1 MYTNWSDKINAIAA
15 GTPGQ
20 EVGRTGQGT
29 VTWIPNDK
37 RIVITDLGVQLQAQ
51 YRAGFV
57 PWDPTVDMAKH
68 YHRGKIPVNIVNA
81 FQGKALVQGFQ

>member
-1 MYTNWSDKINAIAA
+1 MYTNWSDKINATAA

-20 EVGRTGQGT
+20 EVVRTGQGT

-37 RIVITDLGVQLQAQ
+37 RIVITDLGGQLQTQ
-51 YRAGFV
+51 FRAGFV